1 MFCSNCGNEV
11 SGKFCSTCGAP
22 VETNTNGESNQM
34 IEAEENTFTPFSV
47 TSKVGI
53 LEVDSNSRQFRVA
66 GKFEPKKK
74 MGFGKK
80 ALAVYTM
87 GMSVAVEATAKAI
100 SKAVNP
106 DIKVHSF
113 DDLVEFEL
121 LEDDNQITKGGT
133 GKALGVGVAAGAIFN
148 PLIGGLGAIAGGVT
162 GKRTTKKQVESLMI
176 RITVNDVDDPCLLI
190 PLITEPTK
198 TKSKEYERAF
208 TLAQQ
213 TFSALN
219 VIAGS
224 QK

>member
-11 SGKFCSTCGAP
+11 NGNFCQNCGTRIGEDMEPVPESREEVLIQETERKFLP
-22 VETNTNGESNQM
+22 
-34 IEAEENTFTPFSV
+34 

-53 LEVDSNSRQFRVA
+53 LEIDSNSKQFRVA

-87 GMSVAVEATAKAI
+87 GMSVAVEATVKAI
-100 SKAVNP
+100 AKTSMS
-106 DIKVHSF
+106 DCGIHSF
-113 DDLVEFEL
+113 GDLIEFEL

-133 GKALGVGVAAGAIFN
+133 GKALGVGVAAGVVFN
-148 PLIGGLGAIAGGVT
+148 PLVGGLGAIAGGVT
-162 GKRTTKKQVESLMI
+162 GKRVTKKQIESLII
-176 RITVNDVDDPCLLI
+176 RITVNDVNNPCILI
-190 PLITEPTK
+190 PLITESTK

-213 TFSALN
+213 TISALN
-219 VIAGS
+219 AIANN
-224 QK
+224 Q